1 MRIDLKICALC
12 PRECKVDRSKATG
25 YCGSLETIKVARAA
39 LHMWE
44 EPCISGEKGS
54 GTVFFSGCP
63 LHCVYCQNRA
73 IAGGGVGKE
82 LSISELSEVFLKLQ
96 KEGANNINLVTPTHY
111 IPQIA
116 QALKLAKNNG
126 LSIPIVYNT
135 GSYEKVE
142 SLRKLRG
149 LVDIYLPDCKYFSS
163 EIGAK
168 YSNAPDYYEVAMAAI
183 KEMYEQVGE
192 PCFNEDGIMTK
203 GVIVRHLLLPG
214 LLEDSKKIIKALYE
228 QYGDSIYLSIMN
240 QYTPMPGIETKY
252 PELGMKV
259 TDEEYEALVDY
270 AIEIGVENGFIQ
282 EGETATESFI
292 PDFYEEW

>member
-1 MRIDLKICALC
+1 MRVDMSSCKLC
-12 PRECKVDRSKATG
+12 PRECGVDRSQVAG
-25 YCGSLETIKVARAA
+25 YCGSLETIRVSRAA

-44 EPCISGEKGS
+44 EPCISGSKGS

-73 IAGGGVGKE
+73 IASGGVGRE
-82 LSISELSEVFLKLQ
+82 LSVSELSEVFLKLQ
-96 KEGANNINLVTPTHY
+96 KESANNINLVTPTHY

-116 QALKLAKNNG
+116 QALKMAKNNG
-126 LSIPIVYNT
+126 LNIPIVYNT
-135 GSYEKVE
+135 GGYEKVE

-168 YSNAPDYYEVAMAAI
+168 YSNAPDYYEVALTAI

-192 PCFNEDGIMTK
+192 PCFDEEGIMTK

-214 LLEDSKKIIKALYE
+214 LLEDSKKIIKTLYE

-240 QYTPMPGIETKY
+240 QYTPMPGVEAKY
-252 PELGMKV
+252 PELGKKV
-259 TDEEYEALVDY
+259 TEEDYEALVDY

-282 EGETATESFI
+282 EGETASESFI